1 MGEIDLFARQLHA
14 SILLLVFALT
24 GFGCAVRRVDFNDPI
39 TTQSLDFIRP
49 GQTTLQHVVDRL
61 GGPEDITVTS
71 DQIVAEFRWSTTR
84 SASLNLGYLFR
95 LVSPISPSMTMSGT
109 GINVERLLLICDE
122 RLLVRSY
129 AFGKADEHA
138 FFEFWPF

>member
-1 MGEIDLFARQLHA
+1 MGEIEFFMRQVQA
-14 SILLLVFALT
+14 SILLFVFALT
-24 GFGCAVRRVDFNDPI
+24 AFGCAVRRVDFNDPI
-39 TTQSLDFIRP
+39 STQSLAFIRP
-49 GQTTLQHVVDRL
+49 GETTLQHVVDRL
-61 GGPEDITVTS
+61 GGPEDITLTS
-71 DQIVAEFRWSTTR
+71 DQVVAEFQWSTTR

-109 GINVERLLLICDE
+109 GINIERLILICDE